1 LGDVALKTLTA
12 VVLVVQIA
20 IVGLLCL
27 IAYNTGVGRTLPVH
41 HPGWMSCDG
50 RLSRSLFYSTLL
62 RQSESTSKVASKVK
76 DAQTIDEIDKLVVD
90 GSNINAPRTLWFE
103 SVSEPGKC
111 QAQVFLA
118 SPNKDGENTAYIGFD
133 VAGFAAPNRS
143 FIEAMQGGNVL
154 ESIRL
159 DMLGVKWFKE

>member
-1 LGDVALKTLTA
+1 MKTLA
-12 VVLVVQIA
+12 VAVLVVQIA

-50 RLSRSLFYSTLL
+50 VLSRGLFYSTLL
-62 RQSESTSKVASKVK
+62 KQSESTSQLASKVK
-76 DAQTIDEIDKLVVD
+76 EARTIAEIDRLVVD
-90 GSNINAPRTLWFE
+90 GSNINAPRTQWFE

-111 QAQVFLA
+111 QAQVFLTT
-118 SPNKDGENTAYIGFD
+118 PQKDGENTAYIGFE

-143 FIEAMQGGNVL
+143 FIEALQGGNVL

-159 DMLGVKWFKE
+159 DMIGVKWFKE